1 MGDCAMGIFAGLQPE
16 AVLYYFE
23 EISKIPRGSG
33 NTKAIS
39 DYCVAF
45 AVKRGLR
52 FVQDEHCN
60 VIIFK
65 NASAGYENAQTV
77 IIQGHLDMVCEKELG
92 CAVDMT
98 KEGIR
103 LSTDGKWIWAD
114 GTTLGAD
121 NGIAVAMALAL
132 LDSRDLPHPRLEVVL
147 TTDEE
152 IGLLGAAALNTDILQ
167 GRLMLNVDSEEEG
180 ILTVSCAGGI
190 RANCHIPV
198 QWEEANGCC
207 CHLKISGL
215 TAGHSGIK
223 IVDGGANANVLMGRL
238 LYGLS
243 QEVAVRIV
251 SLTGGMADNAIA
263 ASCEAKV
270 LVQPEETERL
280 RQIVASYAQT
290 YYDEYGA
297 TDPELCVACI
307 SEIMTRQPAL
317 TADAT
322 QAATSALMLLP
333 NGVQAMSHHI
343 PGLVQTSLNLG
354 ILRLE
359 EEYMVASFSVRSS
372 VSTEKA
378 HLCNRIDCLSNV
390 FGGYTT
396 FSGDYPGWAYKPDSK
411 LRDLVA
417 AVYEEQTGKK
427 AVVEAIHAG
436 LECGIFAGKL
446 PGLDCVSIGP
456 DMEHIHSP
464 AERLNVAST
473 QRTWNLICEVLR
485 RIKE

>member
-1 MGDCAMGIFAGLQPE
+1 MSVLEHLQPQN
-16 AVLYYFE
+16 VMRFFE
-23 EISKIPRGSG
+23 ELSAIPHGSG

-45 AVKRGLR
+45 AAKRGLQYT
-52 FVQDEHCN
+52 QDELNN
-60 VIIFK
+60 VIIIK
-65 NASAGYENAQTV
+65 PAAAGYENAPAV
-77 IIQGHLDMVCEKELG
+77 IVQGHLDMVCEKEPG
-92 CAVDMT
+92 CTIDME

-103 LSTDGKWIWAD
+103 LVTDGLWIYAE
-114 GTTLGAD
+114 GTTLGGD

-132 LDSRDLPHPRLEVVL
+132 LDADDLAHPRLEVVL
-147 TTDEE
+147 TVDEE

-180 ILTVSCAGGI
+180 ILTISCAGGI

-198 QWEEANGCC
+198 EYEEREGHCC
-207 CHLKISGL
+207 KLSISGL

-223 IVDGGANANVLMGRL
+223 IVNGGANANVLMGRL
-238 LYGLS
+238 LYGLC
-243 QEVAVRIV
+243 QEMELSVI
-251 SLTGGMADNAIA
+251 SLSGGMADNAIA
-263 ASCEAKV
+263 ANCEAELV
-270 LVQPEETERL
+270 LPTEELERL
-280 RQIVASYAQT
+280 GEIVKSYAKVFYEEFGT
-290 YYDEYGA
+290 
-297 TDPELCVACI
+297 TDPELRVECVTQLPGTYRGLTI
-307 SEIMTRQPAL
+307 SAVEDI
-317 TADAT
+317 
-322 QAATSALMLLP
+322 TSALMLLP
-333 NGVQAMSHHI
+333 NGVQTMSHHI

-354 ILRLE
+354 VLRLE
-359 EEYMVASFSVRSS
+359 EEHLVASFSVRSS

-378 HLCNRIDCLSNV
+378 LLCNRIECLSKV
-390 FGGYTT
+390 FGGFTT
-396 FSGDYPGWAYKPDSK
+396 YSGDYPGWAYKPDSK

-417 AVYEEQTGKK
+417 QVYEEQTGKK
-427 AVVEAIHAG
+427 AVIEAIHAG